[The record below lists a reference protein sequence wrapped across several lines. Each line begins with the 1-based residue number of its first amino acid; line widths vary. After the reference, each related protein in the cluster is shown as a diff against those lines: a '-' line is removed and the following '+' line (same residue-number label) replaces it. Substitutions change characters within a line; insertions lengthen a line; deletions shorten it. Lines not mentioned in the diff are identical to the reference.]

1 MGRTDMRRVAKWV
14 APLHPQVPKLCH
26 QLEWYHESQQIPV
39 FFAQSELQH
48 LLKHEKLCNLLPLD
62 LGQDVQ

>member
-1 MGRTDMRRVAKWV
+1 MIWNDRLKE
-14 APLHPQVPKLCH
+14 PKGLYHH
-26 QLEWYHESQQIPV
+26 QLEWYRESQQIPV
-39 FFAQSELQH
+39 LFAQSELQH

>member
-1 MGRTDMRRVAKWV
+1 MIWNDRLKG
-14 APLHPQVPKLCH
+14 PKGMYHH

-39 FFAQSELQH
+39 LFAQPELQYM
-48 LLKHEKLCNLLPLD
+48 LKDEKLCNLLPLD

>member
-1 MGRTDMRRVAKWV
+1 MIWNDRLKE
-14 APLHPQVPKLCH
+14 PKGPYHH
-26 QLEWYHESQQIPV
+26 QLEWYHESQQMPV

-48 LLKHEKLCNLLPLD
+48 QLKLEKLCNLLPLD